1 MRQAGRYMP
10 EYRRIR
16 EKYSFIEMC
25 KSPEVSAE
33 ITMQPVEFLGVDA
46 AIIFSD
52 IMLPL
57 EGMGIEFEFLESGGP
72 VIKTTVQSM
81 SDAQKLRIPD
91 AREST
96 PYLFDAI
103 KLARERLEG
112 RVPLI
117 GFSGAPFTLA
127 SYIIEGGH
135 SRNYAATKQ
144 MMYGE
149 PGVWH
154 SLMEKLAGMLSGYLK
169 AQVEAGAQALQ
180 VFDSWVG
187 CLSPDDYDRYV
198 MPHSK
203 RLFDDLKELDAP
215 MIHFG
220 TDTATLIERLRD
232 AGGDVIG
239 VDWRIDIDEARERIG
254 FDRAVQGNLDPT
266 ALFAPVGV
274 IKEKVRDI
282 LDRAAGLP
290 GHIFNLGHGILP
302 KTPPENAKAMV
313 DMVHEISSRPTG

>member
-1 MRQAGRYMP
+1 METGTDTDSVTRNVFLDACRCKPTAYTPVWLMRQAGRYMP
-10 EYRRIR
+10 EYRRVK

-57 EGMGIEFEFLESGGP
+57 EGMGIEFEFMESGGP
-72 VIKTTVQSM
+72 VIKTPVKSM
-81 SDAQKLRIPD
+81 SDTQKLRIPD

-103 KLARERLEG
+103 KLARKQLED
-112 RVPLI
+112 RIPLI

-135 SRNYAATKQ
+135 SRNYVATKQ

-149 PGVWH
+149 PSVWH

-169 AQVEAGAQALQ
+169 AQAEAGAQALQ

-187 CLSPDDYDRYV
+187 CLSPDDYDQYV

-215 MIHFG
+215 VIHFG

-239 VDWRIDIDEARERIG
+239 VDWRIDINEARKRIG

-266 ALFAPVGV
+266 ALFAPVDV
-274 IKEKVRDI
+274 IKEKV
-282 LDRAAGLP
+282 
-290 GHIFNLGHGILP
+290 GHG
-302 KTPPENAKAMV
+302 A
-313 DMVHEISSRPTG
+313 